1 VSRISGT
8 EIVRAREAVG
18 DIYSE
23 TVTVLRPARTTDGK
37 GGWTNA
43 YTTVAQVGGR
53 LASLKGS
60 DAIAYQGEL
69 GSSEGF
75 VLTLPRGYTL
85 KAADRIRVRGI
96 TCEPIIDGNETPL
109 RVAGR
114 WICRKGN
121 A

>member
-1 VSRISGT
+1 MSRISGT
-8 EIVRAREAVG
+8 EIIRAREAVG
-18 DIYSE
+18 DIFTE
-23 TVTVLRPARTTDGK
+23 TVTVLRASRTSDNK

-43 YTTVAQVGGR
+43 YSTVAQVGGR

-60 DAIAYQGEL
+60 DAIAYQAEL

-75 VLTLPRGYTL
+75 VLTLPRGYNLRAT
-85 KAADRIRVRGI
+85 DRIRVRGI

-114 WICRKGN
+114 WVCRKVN